1 MVLRWR
7 PSRSRADSRI
17 REYLIG
23 PVTGTMLQPMYTGPA
38 LVTSE
43 FPGRPSSMVQW
54 NISLE
59 LAAVP
64 LVGFV
69 TPTQHGFIEC
79 KVPERTNTR

>member
-1 MVLRWR
+1 MLDRTGDRHNVA
-7 PSRSRADSRI
+7 AD
-17 REYLIG
+17 
-23 PVTGTMLQPMYTGPA
+23 VHGTRFGDQRVPRKAVML
-38 LVTSE
+38 
-43 FPGRPSSMVQW
+43 SMVQW